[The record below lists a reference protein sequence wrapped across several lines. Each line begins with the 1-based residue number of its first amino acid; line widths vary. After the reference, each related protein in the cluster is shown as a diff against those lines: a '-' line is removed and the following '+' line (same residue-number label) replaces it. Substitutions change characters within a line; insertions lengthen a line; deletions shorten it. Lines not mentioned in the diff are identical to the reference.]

1 MNSYSAPP
9 APPKLDKGARGPP
22 DPPQPFPVPFRPPAS
37 ACGARFFSFFTA
49 NTSKKPP
56 LFPCACERGW
66 GDKKTKKC
74 SIQLKRAVRSQP
86 RRIRAPKLALST
98 DSTETPRGRPP
109 PCISPST
116 TRLGRPSVGARAA
129 AQSLEKV
136 GLELPAKRL
145 EGEARLQQCVV
156 SSE

>member
-1 MNSYSAPP
+1 MSDTVEKGGEKPTAPNSCSEAGALYRLYRNPAWSHTAMHQPITNTAP
-9 APPKLDKGARGPP
+9 
-22 DPPQPFPVPFRPPAS
+22 
-37 ACGARFFSFFTA
+37 
-49 NTSKKPP
+49 
-56 LFPCACERGW
+56 
-66 GDKKTKKC
+66 
-74 SIQLKRAVRSQP
+74 
-86 RRIRAPKLALST
+86 
-98 DSTETPRGRPP
+98 
-109 PCISPST
+109 

>member
-1 MNSYSAPP
+1 MA
-9 APPKLDKGARGPP
+9 
-22 DPPQPFPVPFRPPAS
+22 FRAQ
-37 ACGARFFSFFTA
+37 
-49 NTSKKPP
+49 
-56 LFPCACERGW
+56 LFPDTCERGW
-66 GDKKTKKC
+66 GDKNQKKAK
-74 SIQLKRAVRSQP
+74 LKRAVGKPTAPNSCSEAGALYRLYRNPAWSHTAMHQP
-86 RRIRAPKLALST
+86 ITNTAP
-98 DSTETPRGRPP
+98 
-109 PCISPST
+109 